1 MISQLA
7 QMTDSYEPVDST
19 IPAEEFA
26 YELSYWQWFWW
37 MSSGWMG
44 TFYFVFLIWMLI
56 YCLRHDPERYLW
68 MWVIIVL
75 WPFGPFIYFI
85 ARWLPSSQIRMPA
98 FTHRWTK
105 QREIRQLET
114 AAIQI
119 GNSHQHAQYGDALKS
134 VGKHEEALAA
144 YEKALNKEPT
154 SLPALWGAATMEFK
168 LEKYDS
174 AKVHLEQVLAIEEG
188 YKFGDVSL
196 LYGKTLRELGLKDEA
211 RLHLEKHTKK
221 WRQPEA
227 MYVLANLYVNN
238 EQPDQA
244 KIALQNLIIDL
255 DSSPKAIARKH
266 VFWKSRAKRLLRK
279 LS

>member
-19 IPAEEFA
+19 VPAEEFA

-56 YCLRHDPERYLW
+56 YCLKNDPERYLW
-68 MWVIIVL
+68 MWVIVVL
-75 WPFGPFIYFI
+75 WPLGPFIYFI
-85 ARWLPSSQIRMPA
+85 ARWLPSSQVRMPA

-134 VGKHEEALAA
+134 IGKQEEALAA
-144 YEKALNKEPT
+144 YEKALAKEPT

-196 LYGKTLRELGLKDEA
+196 LYGKTLRELELKEEA

-227 MYVLANLYVNN
+227 MYVLANLYVEND
-238 EQPDQA
+238 QPDQA
-244 KIALQNLIIDL
+244 KVALQNLIIDL

-279 LS
+279 IS